1 MFSHHPHG
9 QHHGPELK
17 NLIIALVLATAI
29 MGGWQYF
36 YERPRMEAL
45 RAAEAEQAGR
55 HKAVMPKVATRV
67 EPVEVVAPE
76 ESPRTPLRS
85 DALHGTLNLAGAR
98 FDDLTLA
105 RYRVSLAP
113 DSPEVRLLSP
123 RGTESPYF
131 AEFGFLSAD
140 PAIPTPDAR
149 TLWQAGGRGLSP
161 DHPVTFAWEN
171 GEGVTFEK
179 SIAMDEHY
187 MFTVTLAVKNDTAES
202 LTFNPYGLI
211 HRTYADTANHLMIL
225 FEGPIGV
232 INNELQEISYETLR
246 EDGAQQF
253 KAAKGWIGISDKY
266 WLTAIIPGPDAQF
279 DAHFRHVG
287 QNGEDRYQI
296 DLMGMPFTVD
306 PGKTHTV
313 TLRFFAGAKQV
324 RLLDAYAARYQI
336 PLFDRAVDF
345 GYLYFLTK
353 PMFQLLSFFH
363 SLVGNFGIA
372 IMLLTI
378 LVKLVMFPLANKSY
392 TAMSQMKLL
401 TPKMKELQERYKD
414 DRLTMQKEIMA
425 MYQREKVNPMSGCLP
440 ILVQIPVFFALYK
453 VLYVTIEMRHAPFF
467 GWIQDLSAPD
477 PTTIFNFFGLF
488 PWDVPGFL
496 MIGIWPLI
504 MCLTMV
510 IQQRLNPKPTDEIQA
525 AVITYMPYVFL
536 FLFAS
541 FPAGL
546 VIYWAWN
553 NTLTILQQWVIQ
565 QRLKKKGLH

>member
-1 MFSHHPHG
+1 
-9 QHHGPELK
+9 
-17 NLIIALVLATAI
+17 

-36 YERPRMEAL
+36 YERPRMEAV
-45 RAAEAEQAGR
+45 RAAEAEQGAR
-55 HKAVMPKVATRV
+55 HKAALPKVETRV
-67 EPVEVVAPE
+67 EPVEEIAPE

-85 DALHGTLNLAGAR
+85 DALHGTLNQTGAR

-105 RYRVSLAP
+105 RYRVTIAP

-123 RGTESPYF
+123 RGTAAPYF

-140 PAIPTPDAR
+140 PAMPTPDAR

-161 DHPVTFAWEN
+161 DHPVTFTWEN
-171 GEGVTFEK
+171 GLGVTFEK
-179 SIAMDEHY
+179 TIAMDKNY
-187 MFTVTLAVKNDTAES
+187 MFTVTLKVTNATLQA

-211 HRTYADTANHLMIL
+211 HRTYADTAEHMYIL
-225 FEGPIGV
+225 YEGPIAV
-232 INNELQEISYETLR
+232 LNNELQEISYETLR
-246 EDGAQQF
+246 EDGPQHF
-253 KAAKGWIGISDKY
+253 KDTTGWLGISDKY
-266 WLTAIIPGPDAQF
+266 WLAALIPGPNARF
-279 DAHFRHVG
+279 DANFRHIG

-296 DLMGMPFTVD
+296 DLRGEPFTVA
-306 PGKTHTV
+306 PGNTHEL
-313 TLRFFAGAKQV
+313 TLRLFAGAKQV
-324 RLLDAYAARYQI
+324 RLLDYYAAKYQI

-353 PMFQLLSFFH
+353 PMFQILSFFH

-378 LVKLVMFPLANKSY
+378 LVKLVMFPLAHKSY

-401 TPKMKELQERYKD
+401 APKMKELQERYKD
-414 DRLTMQKEIMA
+414 DRLQMQKEIMA

-488 PWDVPGFL
+488 PWDVPSFL

-525 AVITYMPYVFL
+525 AIINYMPYVFL

-553 NTLTILQQWVIQ
+553 NTLTIAQQWVIQ
-565 QRLKKKGLH
+565 QRLKKKGLHP